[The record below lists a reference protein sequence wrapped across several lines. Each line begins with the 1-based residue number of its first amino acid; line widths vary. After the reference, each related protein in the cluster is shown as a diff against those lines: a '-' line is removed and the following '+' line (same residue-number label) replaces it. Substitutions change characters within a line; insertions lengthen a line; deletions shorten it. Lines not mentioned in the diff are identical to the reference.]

1 LGAAIT
7 VLGELSQ
14 DSKLGSQ
21 KINLKLRKKYYI
33 FIWQFND
40 MPEEAILEGR
50 A

>member
-1 LGAAIT
+1 M

-14 DSKLGSQ
+14 DSKLWRQ

-33 FIWQFND
+33 FIGRFND
-40 MPEEAILEGR
+40 MLEEVILEGR